1 MTVNEREGRST
12 MLLSVKG
19 MFQDGVARP
28 AELVKG
34 REGQPVVIIFL
45 EEYPTN
51 SVTREIKDQDVMW
64 NTLARLVEDCAV
76 ETGVVDLAHQHDHYL
91 YGKAKKSNEESER

>member
-1 MTVNEREGRST
+1 

-19 MFQDGVARP
+19 MFQNGVARP

-45 EEYPTN
+45 EDYPVN
-51 SVTREIKDQDVMW
+51 STTREVKEKDVTWD
-64 NTLARLVEDCAV
+64 TLARLVEDCAV

-91 YGKAKKSNEESER
+91 YGKEKKKNGEIEQ

>member
-1 MTVNEREGRST
+1 

-19 MFQDGVARP
+19 QFQNGVARP
-28 AELVKG
+28 AELVEG

-45 EEYPTN
+45 EEYPVN
-51 SVTREIKDQDVMW
+51 SMTHEVRDSDVTWDALE
-64 NTLARLVEDCAV
+64 RLVEDCAV

-91 YGKAKKSNEESER
+91 YDKPKNGEIEQ

>member
-1 MTVNEREGRST
+1 

-19 MFQDGVARP
+19 MFQNGVARP
-28 AELVKG
+28 AEFVKG

-45 EEYPTN
+45 EEYPVN
-51 SVTREIKDQDVMW
+51 SATREVRDEDVTW
-64 NTLARLVEDCAV
+64 NTLAHLVEDCAV

-91 YGKAKKSNEESER
+91 YGKAKKSDEESKQ

>member
-1 MTVNEREGRST
+1 

-19 MFQDGVARP
+19 MFQNGVARP

-45 EEYPTN
+45 EDLLITPT
-51 SVTREIKDQDVMW
+51 TREKEDEDTTW
-64 NTLARLVEDCAV
+64 SALARLVEDCVV

-91 YGKAKKSNEESER
+91 YGKARSE